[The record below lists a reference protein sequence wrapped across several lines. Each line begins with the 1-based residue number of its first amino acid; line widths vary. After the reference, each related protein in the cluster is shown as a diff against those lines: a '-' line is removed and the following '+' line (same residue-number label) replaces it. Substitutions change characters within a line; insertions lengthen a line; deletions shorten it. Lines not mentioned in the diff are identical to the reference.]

1 MPPPPPGA
9 QLQFK
14 LKTPRKLTALADYY
28 NTQRQTVLEMRQSN
42 KLGADLARRFHQ
54 TGAVEI
60 LTKLRS
66 VLEVIEKNLSED
78 CSCEPEFEGQMH
90 DWEILH
96 HEPMSTIG
104 AMRDSECG
112 ASRQ

>member
-1 MPPPPPGA
+1 M
-9 QLQFK
+9 
-14 LKTPRKLTALADYY
+14 TALADYY

-96 HEPMSTIG
+96 HEAMSTIG

>member
-1 MPPPPPGA
+1 M
-9 QLQFK
+9 
-14 LKTPRKLTALADYY
+14 TVLADYY

-42 KLGADLARRFHQ
+42 KLGAEMARRFHQ

-60 LTKLRS
+60 LAKLRS
-66 VLEVIEKNLSED
+66 VLEGIEKSLSVD

-90 DWEILH
+90 DWEILN
-96 HEPMSTIG
+96 HEAMSTIG
-104 AMRDSECG
+104 AMMDSECE

>member
-1 MPPPPPGA
+1 
-9 QLQFK
+9 
-14 LKTPRKLTALADYY
+14 
-28 NTQRQTVLEMRQSN
+28 MRQSN

-78 CSCEPEFEGQMH
+78 CSCEPELEGQIH

-96 HEPMSTIG
+96 HEAMSTIG
-104 AMRDSECG
+104 AMMDSECE
-112 ASRQ
+112 AFRQLQ